1 MKIAILTQP
10 LDTNYGGILQCY
22 ALQTVLERMGYE
34 VQVLTKLRYGSSYYV
49 IYPLAVCKRMVKRY
63 ILGKDVA
70 ILKAPHEIRR
80 KNLDKFIQQYIHQYK
95 RRIFTEKI
103 AYQFDAVV
111 VGSDQVWRPAYS
123 KPIEEAFLSF
133 LGDANIKRI
142 SYAASFGLDNCSEYS
157 REQLENCSCLLKK
170 FDAVSVREASG
181 VELCRKYFGVDAVHV
196 LDPTLLLSVE
206 DYKILIDKGDTKSV
220 QDNMLVYILDKTE
233 EKMDLVNRI
242 ASEKSLIP
250 FWFDSPSEQ
259 NEHLPLDKQ
268 VKMSVE
274 QWLRAFS
281 DASFIVTDSF
291 HGCVFSI
298 LFNKQFV
305 AVGNIERGL
314 SRFSSL
320 LNSFSISER
329 LVTSIRDY
337 ECRKDT
343 LDEGIDFEAVDRI
356 LDELRAKSKLFIEKS
371 IM

>member
-22 ALQTVLERMGYE
+22 ALQTILERMGHK

-63 ILGKDVA
+63 MLGKEVA

-95 RRIFTEKI
+95 RRTFTEKI
-103 AYQFDAVV
+103 AYEFDIVI
-111 VGSDQVWRPAYS
+111 VGSDQVWRPAFS

-142 SYAASFGLDNCSEYS
+142 AYAASFGLDNCDEYNKK
-157 REQLENCSCLLKK
+157 QLENCSCLLKK
-170 FDAVSVREASG
+170 FDAVSVRESSG
-181 VELCRKYFGVDAVHV
+181 VELCRNYFGVDAVQV

-206 DYKILIDKGDTKSV
+206 DYKVLIDKGNAKSS
-220 QDNMLVYILDKTE
+220 QGNMLIYILDKTK

-242 ASEKSLIP
+242 ASEKGLIP
-250 FWFDSPSEQ
+250 FWLDSPNEQ
-259 NEHLPLDKQ
+259 NENLSLDKQ

-274 QWLRAFS
+274 QWLCAFNN
-281 DASFIVTDSF
+281 ASFVVTDSF

-298 LFNKQFV
+298 LFHKQFI
-305 AVGNIERGL
+305 AVGNVERGL
-314 SRFSSL
+314 SRFNSL

-329 LVTSIRDY
+329 LVTSVKDY
-337 ECRKDT
+337 ESKKNI
-343 LDEGIDFEAVDRI
+343 LNGGIDFEPIERI
-356 LDELRAKSKLFIEKS
+356 LDELRGKSEFFIKKS
-371 IM
+371 II

>member
-22 ALQTVLERMGYE
+22 ALQTILERMGHE

-63 ILGKDVA
+63 MLGKDVA

-80 KNLDKFIQQYIHQYK
+80 KNIDKFIQQYIHQYK
-95 RRIFTEKI
+95 CRTFTKKI
-103 AYQFDAVV
+103 AYEFDIVV

-123 KPIEEAFLSF
+123 KPIEEAYLSF

-142 SYAASFGLDNCSEYS
+142 AYAASFGLDNCDEYS
-157 REQLENCSCLLKK
+157 KEQLENCSCLLKK
-170 FDAVSVREASG
+170 FDAVSVRESSG
-181 VELCRKYFGVDAVHV
+181 VELCRNYFGVDVV
-196 LDPTLLLSVE
+196 QMIDPTLLLSIN
-206 DYKILIDKGDTKSV
+206 DYKVLIDKGDTKSS
-220 QDNMLVYILDKTE
+220 QGNMLIYILDKTK

-242 ASEKSLIP
+242 ASEKGLIP
-250 FWFDSPSEQ
+250 FWLDSPNEQ
-259 NEHLPLDKQ
+259 NEILSLDKQ

-274 QWLRAFS
+274 QWLCAFN
-281 DASFIVTDSF
+281 DTSFVVTDSF

>member
-1 MKIAILTQP
+1 M
-10 LDTNYGGILQCY
+10 
-22 ALQTVLERMGYE
+22 
-34 VQVLTKLRYGSSYYV
+34 
-49 IYPLAVCKRMVKRY
+49 
-63 ILGKDVA
+63 
-70 ILKAPHEIRR
+70 
-80 KNLDKFIQQYIHQYK
+80 
-95 RRIFTEKI
+95 
-103 AYQFDAVV
+103 
-111 VGSDQVWRPAYS
+111 
-123 KPIEEAFLSF
+123 
-133 LGDANIKRI
+133 
-142 SYAASFGLDNCSEYS
+142 
-157 REQLENCSCLLKK
+157 
-170 FDAVSVREASG
+170 
-181 VELCRKYFGVDAVHV
+181 
-196 LDPTLLLSVE
+196 
-206 DYKILIDKGDTKSV
+206 
-220 QDNMLVYILDKTE
+220 
-233 EKMDLVNRI
+233 
-242 ASEKSLIP
+242 
-250 FWFDSPSEQ
+250 
-259 NEHLPLDKQ
+259 
-268 VKMSVE
+268 KMSVE